1 MTTEQLP
8 NQQLPSEGGEQQW
21 GAPHQRPPQRWS
33 SRKTVAAVAI
43 AVGVAAAGGAAIY
56 AASGSSS
63 SSSTS
68 QGGPGGQ
75 MQGGPGGSQSTLSS
89 ALHGEY
95 VVSDG
100 NGGYTT
106 ELTQTGTV
114 TDISSTSLTA
124 KSEDGYTK
132 TYTIDS
138 GTAVGN
144 NAALSSIAT
153 GDTVT
158 VVAKVSGTTATA
170 DTLTEGTTGAAQ
182 GGGQAGQQ
190 QGTLSRRDDSGQG

>member
-8 NQQLPSEGGEQQW
+8 NQPAEPQW
-21 GAPHQRPPQRWS
+21 GAPQERPAQRWS

-56 AASGSSS
+56 AASGTSDA
-63 SSSTS
+63 STAM

-75 MQGGPGGSQSTLSS
+75 MQGGPGGGQSTLAS

-106 ELTQTGTV
+106 ELMQTGTV

-124 KSEDGYTK
+124 KSDDGYTK
-132 TYTIDS
+132 TYAIDS
-138 GTAVGN
+138 DTAVGN

-158 VVAKVSGTTATA
+158 VVATVSGADATA
-170 DTLTEGTTGAAQ
+170 DTLTEGSTQGAP
-182 GGGQAGQQ
+182 GGGAGIGQQQ
-190 QGTLSRRDDSGQG
+190 QGTLPSRDDETGQG

>member
-8 NQQLPSEGGEQQW
+8 QTEQQW
-21 GAPHQRPPQRWS
+21 GAPQQRPAQRWS
-33 SRKTVAAVAI
+33 PRKTIAAVAI

-56 AASGSSS
+56 AAGGSSDAS
-63 SSSTS
+63 ATTT
-68 QGGPGGQ
+68 QGMPGGGQQAGPGGQ
-75 MQGGPGGSQSTLSS
+75 SSALTS

-114 TDISSTSLTA
+114 TAISSTSVTA
-124 KSEDGYTK
+124 QSTDGYSK

-138 GTAVGN
+138 GTAV
-144 NAALSSIAT
+144 SDIAT

-158 VVAKVSGTTATA
+158 VVATVSGDTATVES
-170 DTLTEGTTGAAQ
+170 LTEGTS
-182 GGGQAGQQ
+182 AGQQ
-190 QGTLSRRDDSGQG
+190 QGTLPRRDDEG